1 MTRRIRAR
9 VHAGHL
15 EPLEALA
22 LPEGLIVEV
31 AVELLARRDD
41 RATPPRFAEWD
52 LGVKEPLTRAAIY
65 DDGI

>member
-22 LPEGLIVEV
+22 LPEGLVVEV
-31 AVELLARRDD
+31 AVELLERRDGA
-41 RATPPRFAEWD
+41 RTPPAFAEWN

-65 DDGI
+65 DDVV